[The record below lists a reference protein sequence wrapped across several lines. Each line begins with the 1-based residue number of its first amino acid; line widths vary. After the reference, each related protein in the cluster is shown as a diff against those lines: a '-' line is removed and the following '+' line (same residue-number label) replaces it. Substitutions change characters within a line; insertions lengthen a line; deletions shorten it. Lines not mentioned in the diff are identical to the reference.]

1 MNKSKIMHYLGLD
14 IGGTKIAAALFQED
28 GKQLDYQRY
37 ETIKDD
43 YDAFLRHVVNI
54 IETMLGQATEDINIG
69 IGLPGAICP
78 KTNKIKNSNILII
91 NGQSLKEDLE
101 QRLGKNVFLANDADC
116 FALSE
121 ALFGAAKG
129 YTSAF
134 GVIIGTGCG
143 GGVVYNKQ
151 LVKGPNNIAGEWGH
165 NQLAYLNTE
174 TDYTPE
180 PCYCKSPAC
189 NELFLSGT
197 GFAAR
202 YNAQYRT
209 ELTSQQIMAARNES
223 ESAKTHYHNYI
234 DQLARAL
241 SQVVNVFDP
250 YAIVLGGGMSNETG
264 IYEDL
269 PQALS
274 KYVFGGNCS
283 TPILKAQLGD
293 DSGVKGAAF
302 LCVS

>member
-1 MNKSKIMHYLGLD
+1 MNKSSIMHYLGLD
-14 IGGTKIAAALFQED
+14 IGGTKIAAAIFQDD
-28 GKQLDYQRY
+28 GEQLYYQRF

-43 YDAFLRHVVNI
+43 YEAFPSHVVKI
-54 IETMLGQATEDINIG
+54 IETANNQFAQDINIG

-78 KTNKIKNSNILII
+78 KTNKIKNSNILEI
-91 NGQSLKEDLE
+91 NGKSLKQDLE
-101 QRLGKNVFLANDADC
+101 KRLERAIFLANDADC

-121 ALFGAAKG
+121 ALFGAAKE
-129 YTSAF
+129 YPSAF

-143 GGVVYNKQ
+143 GGIVYNKQ
-151 LVKGPNNIAGEWGH
+151 LVKGPNNVAGEWGH
-165 NQLAYLNTE
+165 NQLPYQNTA
-174 TDYTPE
+174 TDLTPE
-180 PCYCKSPAC
+180 PCYCKSTAC

-202 YNAQYRT
+202 YNAQYGT

-223 ESAKTHYHNYI
+223 ESAKTHYHNYV

-241 SQVVNVFDP
+241 SQVINVFDP
-250 YAIVLGGGMSNETG
+250 YAIVLGGGMSNEAG

-269 PQALS
+269 PRVLP
-274 KYVFGGNCS
+274 KYIFGGNCS

-302 LCVS
+302 LSVS

>member
-1 MNKSKIMHYLGLD
+1 MNKSSIMHYLGLD
-14 IGGTKIAAALFQED
+14 IGGTKIAAAIFQDD
-28 GKQLDYQRY
+28 GEQLYYQRF

-43 YDAFLRHVVNI
+43 YEAFLSHVVKI
-54 IETMLGQATEDINIG
+54 IETANNQFAQDINIG

-78 KTNKIKNSNILII
+78 KTNKIKNSNILEI
-91 NGQSLKEDLE
+91 NGKSLKQDLE
-101 QRLGKNVFLANDADC
+101 KRLERAIFLANDADC

-121 ALFGAAKG
+121 ALFGAAKE
-129 YTSAF
+129 YPSAF

-143 GGVVYNKQ
+143 GGIVYNKQ
-151 LVKGPNNIAGEWGH
+151 LVKGPNNVAGEWGH
-165 NQLAYLNTE
+165 NQLPYLNTA
-174 TDYTPE
+174 TDLTQE
-180 PCYCKSPAC
+180 PCYCKSTAC

-202 YNAQYRT
+202 YNAQYGT

-223 ESAKTHYHNYI
+223 ESAKAHYHNYI

-274 KYVFGGNCS
+274 KYVFGGKCS

>member
-1 MNKSKIMHYLGLD
+1 MHYLGLD
-14 IGGTKIAAALFQED
+14 IGGTKIAAAIFQDD
-28 GKQLDYQRY
+28 GEQLYYQRF

-43 YDAFLRHVVNI
+43 YEAFLSHVVKI
-54 IETMLGQATEDINIG
+54 IETANNQFAQDINIG

-78 KTNKIKNSNILII
+78 KTNKIKNSNILEI
-91 NGQSLKEDLE
+91 NGKSLKQDLE
-101 QRLGKNVFLANDADC
+101 KRLERAIFLANDADC

-121 ALFGAAKG
+121 ALFGAAKE
-129 YTSAF
+129 YPSAF

-143 GGVVYNKQ
+143 GGIVYNKQ
-151 LVKGPNNIAGEWGH
+151 LVKGPNNVAGEWGH
-165 NQLAYLNTE
+165 NQLPYLNTA
-174 TDYTPE
+174 TDLTQE
-180 PCYCKSPAC
+180 PCYCKSTAC

-202 YNAQYRT
+202 YNAQYGT

-223 ESAKTHYHNYI
+223 ESAKAHYHNYI

-274 KYVFGGNCS
+274 KYVFGGKCS

>member
-1 MNKSKIMHYLGLD
+1 MHYLGLD
-14 IGGTKIAAALFQED
+14 IGGTKIAAAIFQDD
-28 GKQLDYQRY
+28 GEQLYYQRF

-43 YDAFLRHVVNI
+43 YEAFLSHVVKI
-54 IETMLGQATEDINIG
+54 IETANNQFAQDINIG

-78 KTNKIKNSNILII
+78 KTNKFKNSNILEI
-91 NGQSLKEDLE
+91 NGKSLKQDLE
-101 QRLGKNVFLANDADC
+101 KRLERAIFLANDADC

-121 ALFGAAKG
+121 ALFGAAKE
-129 YTSAF
+129 YPSAF

-143 GGVVYNKQ
+143 GGIVYNKQ
-151 LVKGPNNIAGEWGH
+151 LVKGPNNVAGEWGH
-165 NQLAYLNTE
+165 NQLPYLNTA
-174 TDYTPE
+174 TDLTPE
-180 PCYCKSPAC
+180 PCYCKSTAC

-202 YNAQYRT
+202 YNAQYGT

-223 ESAKTHYHNYI
+223 ESAKAHYHNYI

-274 KYVFGGNCS
+274 KYVFGGKCS

>member
-1 MNKSKIMHYLGLD
+1 MQYLGLD
-14 IGGTKIAAALFQED
+14 IGGTKISAALFQDD
-28 GKQLDYQRY
+28 GEQLYYQRY

-43 YDAFLRHVVNI
+43 YDAFLRHVIDI
-54 IETMLGQATEDINIG
+54 IETAISQVAEDINIG

-78 KTNKIKNSNILII
+78 KTDNIKNSNILVI
-91 NGQSLKEDLE
+91 NGQPLKQDLE
-101 QRLGKNVFLANDADC
+101 QRLGKTIFLANDADC

-129 YTSAF
+129 YPSAF
-134 GVIIGTGCG
+134 GAIIGTGCG
-143 GGVVYNKQ
+143 GGVVSNKQ

-165 NQLAYLNTE
+165 NQLAHLNT
-174 TDYTPE
+174 DCDFAPK
-180 PCYCKSPAC
+180 PCYCESTAC

-202 YNAQYRT
+202 YNAQHGT
-209 ELTSQQIMAARNES
+209 DLTSQQIMAARNKS
-223 ESAKTHYHNYI
+223 ESAKTHYNHYI

-241 SQVVNVFDP
+241 SQVINVFDP
-250 YAIVLGGGMSNETG
+250 YAIVLGGGMSNEAG
-264 IYEDL
+264 IYDDL
-269 PQALS
+269 PPVLS
-274 KYVFGGNCS
+274 KYVFGGNCT

>member
-1 MNKSKIMHYLGLD
+1 MNKSSIMHYLGLD
-14 IGGTKIAAALFQED
+14 IGGTKIAAAIFQDD
-28 GKQLDYQRY
+28 GEQLYYQRF

-43 YDAFLRHVVNI
+43 YEAFLSHVVKI
-54 IETMLGQATEDINIG
+54 IGTANNQFAQDINIG

-78 KTNKIKNSNILII
+78 KTNKFKNSNILEI
-91 NGQSLKEDLE
+91 NGKSLKQDLE
-101 QRLGKNVFLANDADC
+101 KRLERAIFLANDADC

-121 ALFGAAKG
+121 ALFGAAKE
-129 YTSAF
+129 YPSAF

-143 GGVVYNKQ
+143 GGIVYNKQ
-151 LVKGPNNIAGEWGH
+151 LVKGPNNVAGEWGH
-165 NQLAYLNTE
+165 NQLPYLNTA
-174 TDYTPE
+174 TDLTPE
-180 PCYCKSPAC
+180 PCYCKSTAC

-202 YNAQYRT
+202 YNAQYGT

-223 ESAKTHYHNYI
+223 ESAKAHYHNYI

-274 KYVFGGNCS
+274 KYVFGGKCS

>member
-1 MNKSKIMHYLGLD
+1 MNKSSIMHYLGLD
-14 IGGTKIAAALFQED
+14 IGGTKIAAAIFQDD
-28 GKQLDYQRY
+28 GEQLYYQRF

-43 YDAFLRHVVNI
+43 YEAFLSHVVKI
-54 IETMLGQATEDINIG
+54 IETANNQFAQDINIG

-78 KTNKIKNSNILII
+78 KTNKFKNSNILEI
-91 NGQSLKEDLE
+91 NGKSLKQDLE
-101 QRLGKNVFLANDADC
+101 KRLERAIFLANDADC

-121 ALFGAAKG
+121 ALFGAAKE
-129 YTSAF
+129 YPSAF

-143 GGVVYNKQ
+143 GGIVYNKQ
-151 LVKGPNNIAGEWGH
+151 LVKGPNNVAGEWGH
-165 NQLAYLNTE
+165 NQLPYLNTA
-174 TDYTPE
+174 TDLTPE
-180 PCYCKSPAC
+180 PCYCKSTAC

-202 YNAQYRT
+202 YNAQYGT

-223 ESAKTHYHNYI
+223 ESAKAHYHNYI

-274 KYVFGGNCS
+274 KYVFGGKCS

>member
-1 MNKSKIMHYLGLD
+1 MHYLGLD

-54 IETMLGQATEDINIG
+54 IETVLGQATEDINIG
-69 IGLPGAICP
+69 MGLPGAICP

-174 TDYTPE
+174 TDFTPK

-197 GFAAR
+197 GFSAR
-202 YNAQYRT
+202 YNAQYGT
-209 ELTSQQIMAARNES
+209 DLTSQQIMAARNES
-223 ESAKTHYHNYI
+223 ESAKTHYHHYI

-269 PQALS
+269 PHALS